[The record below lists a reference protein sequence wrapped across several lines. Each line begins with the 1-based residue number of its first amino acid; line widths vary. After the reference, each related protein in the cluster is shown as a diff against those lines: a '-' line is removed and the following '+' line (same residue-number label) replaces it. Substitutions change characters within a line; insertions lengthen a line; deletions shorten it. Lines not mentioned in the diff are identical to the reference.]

1 MIDMFPR
8 TIIRRRCLVG
18 YSMTELAQLVGI
30 SVSYMSLI
38 ERGLRP
44 PPVDAKLTAMAD
56 VLGIA
61 RDEMFWMAGRLPPDV
76 KAWVQRHPESVT
88 ALVRDMMRK

>member
-1 MIDMFPR
+1 MFTNFAR
-8 TIIRRRCLVG
+8 RIIVQRRRSG
-18 YSMTELAQLVGI
+18 YSMTDFAGAIGV

-56 VLGIA
+56 VLA
-61 RDEMFWMAGRLPPDV
+61 MDRDEMFHLAGRLPPDV

>member
-1 MIDMFPR
+1 MFTNFAR
-8 TIIRRRCLVG
+8 RIIVQRRRSG
-18 YSMTELAQLVGI
+18 YSMTDFAGAIGV

-56 VLGIA
+56 VLA
-61 RDEMFWMAGRLPPDV
+61 MDRDDMFFLAGRLPPDV
-76 KAWVQRHPESVT
+76 QILVDKQPSKVT
-88 ALVRDMMRK
+88 EILRKSLK